1 MLSSARTLILLSEEI
16 YNNPDELFGLL
27 DSVVQLLLP
36 SKFDHVEPSIIVTS
50 AAQLLVTI
58 SYSVRPSYIMK
69 SPSSHVMDLLQNDLK
84 HLDNDVRL
92 LVKRFVFNCLLLPYS
107 GMATNSED
115 QHYEQRNQWLQQY
128 VNFTSNTLLKLESSC
143 SLQTVTNVIKHEL
156 DDLKEL
162 LNFFD
167 DTNLTTKQMLLSA
180 YKSVIDKSIFL
191 FTTFGKMNNEVF
203 ELIVN
208 FYLTVI
214 KVLQLQMGSQFVI
227 QIIKMFLEPATTNQV
242 N

>member
-1 MLSSARTLILLSEEI
+1 MLSSARSLILLNEEI
-16 YNNPDELFGLL
+16 YNNPDEVFALL

-36 SKFDHVEPSIIVTS
+36 SKFNHVEPSIIVTS
-50 AAQLLVTI
+50 AAQLMLTI
-58 SYSVRPSYIMK
+58 SCSVRPSYIMK
-69 SPSSHVMDLLQNDLK
+69 SSHVMELMQNDLR
-84 HLDNDVRL
+84 HLDNDIRL

-115 QHYEQRNQWLQQY
+115 QHYDQRNQWLQQY
-128 VNFTSNTLLKLESSC
+128 VNFTSNTLLKLDNSS
-143 SLQTVTNVIKHEL
+143 SVHIVTSVIKHEL
-156 DDLKEL
+156 HDLKEL
-162 LNFFD
+162 LDCFD

-180 YKSVIDKSIFL
+180 YKSVIDKSILL
-191 FTTFGKMNNEVF
+191 FTTFGKMNNEVY

-227 QIIKMFLEPATTNQV
+227 QIIKMFLDPATSNQV
-242 N
+242 R